1 MCINMYMTVPRRYF
15 FCGSFLFCVCL
26 CHFVL
31 SVSCSLVVTCWEMA
45 DFLALLYVR
54 FSCVFVTF
62 QYGILGQVWYLV
74 VSIPDLCVLPYLTC
88 QCFFCIFRLS
98 NLEGLEKVGLYINDL
113 NMFDN
118 SRDMVMA
125 GWQYA
130 SQLECS
136 IEQVGA
142 P

>member
-62 QYGILGQVWYLV
+62 QYGILGQMWYLV
-74 VSIPDLCVLPYLTC
+74 VSIPDLCVLPYFNMPM
-88 QCFFCIFRLS
+88 FFSVFSDSAIL
-98 NLEGLEKVGLYINDL
+98 KD
-113 NMFDN
+113 
-118 SRDMVMA
+118 
-125 GWQYA
+125 
-130 SQLECS
+130 
-136 IEQVGA
+136 
-142 P
+142 